1 MTCPI
6 TRLMLGG
13 LLVCTNPW
21 LARAASAADDRAPAE
36 ASAAPRAVTPVR
48 LLVFA
53 SAPGFAARVR
63 GQLSGLDVTLE
74 LETAMPPGPSTERTD
89 ALLELAARHTADVI
103 AWLDEAADDA
113 SAGPRG
119 CVVHVWIAGRPSL
132 HSRRIGPTRSAR
144 LPPHRGADD
153 HHAGTLD
160 TASAIDLGDDDERSA
175 SLETA
180 ALVVRGAVRAVS
192 FERSGARASTNDLP
206 PEIELRNASPPLA
219 VATPKP
225 ASASQ
230 SPPLEDTGLSDLAG
244 TPSAARA
251 LAWAPHA
258 GLQWSFAGLSPTG
271 RWSLDAGVAVRTG
284 RLSAGVAGSWT
295 FPEVV
300 QYQSVEL
307 RLGRQTLLAE
317 VGWNILQTERF
328 ALRPSLRRG
337 RGLVLAELQHRCHRS
352 QRDART
358 AIHLCTRR
366 GTARGRLRAH
376 PGVAPQPEHRRRL
389 AESRTPV
396 RHCRSCERTHARAGT
411 LALSAERGDR
421 TRRGLLIH
429 HAEAGEH

>member
-1 MTCPI
+1 VTCPI
-6 TRLMLGG
+6 SRLMLGG

-21 LARAASAADDRAPAE
+21 LARAAFAADDRAPAE
-36 ASAAPRAVTPVR
+36 APAASRAVTPVR

-132 HSRRIGPTRSAR
+132 HSRRIGPAR
-144 LPPHRGADD
+144 RASPPPHRGADD
-153 HHAGTLD
+153 HHASTLD
-160 TASAIDLGDDDERSA
+160 TASGIDLGDGDERSA

-206 PEIELRNASPPLA
+206 PELELRNASPPLA
-219 VATPKP
+219 VTTPKP

-230 SPPLEDTGLSDLAG
+230 SPPLEDTGLSVRAG

-251 LAWAPHA
+251 PAWAPHA
-258 GLQWSFAGLSPTG
+258 GLQWSFAGLNPTG

-284 RLSAGVAGSWT
+284 RLSAGVAGSWS

-317 VGWNILQTERF
+317 VGWTILQTERF
-328 ALRPSLRRG
+328 ALQPSLGAGAAWFSRSSSTDASDRSVTPEG
-337 RGLVLAELQHRCHRS
+337 RSISALVAVQLEADYALTR
-352 QRDART
+352 AL
-358 AIHLCTRR
+358 HLSLSSGFDWLSHVPRYVIVVP
-366 GTARGRLRAH
+366 ANE
-376 PGVAPQPEHRRRL
+376 P
-389 AESRTPV
+389 TPV
-396 RHCRSCERTHARAGT
+396 LEPWRWQPNVGI
-411 LALSAERGDR
+411 ALGA
-421 TRRGLLIH
+421 IF
-429 HAEAGEH
+429 